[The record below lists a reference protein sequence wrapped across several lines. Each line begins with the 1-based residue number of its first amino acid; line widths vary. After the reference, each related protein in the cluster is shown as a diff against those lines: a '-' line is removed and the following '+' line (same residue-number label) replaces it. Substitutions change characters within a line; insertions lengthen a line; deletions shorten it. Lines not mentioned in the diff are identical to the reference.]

1 MGEKNKEDTKLD
13 GSERKANIG
22 GDEGGVYMLKT
33 HKIKFLKNLF
43 ENNGVNYLIFFY
55 YPYLPIYF
63 LSEGQ
68 AESDMK
74 FVHHGLL
81 NMFKNLKFVCVYSP
95 KMLKSLTCFSL

>member
-43 ENNGVNYLIFFY
+43 ENNGVNYLIFF
-55 YPYLPIYF
+55 L
-63 LSEGQ
+63 LSL
-68 AESDMK
+68 SS
-74 FVHHGLL
+74 HIL
-81 NMFKNLKFVCVYSP
+81 SI
-95 KMLKSLTCFSL
+95 